1 MNRRNALSLSVIT
14 ALGLALLPG
23 GAVAQQKSLKEQLI
37 GTWAI
42 VSWEQDGGP
51 TGSKF
56 QRFGANPKGYN
67 IFDASGR
74 FFIMLA
80 GADLPQIASN
90 NPSTSTPEEAKAIA
104 RGTTGY
110 FGTYAVDEEAKIITL
125 RIEASSFPNQVGSV
139 QKRTITS
146 LTKDELKYQNVTARS
161 GGQIHYVW
169 KRDK

>member
-23 GAVAQQKSLKEQLI
+23 SAVAQQKSLKEQLI
-37 GTWAI
+37 GTWTI

-56 QRFGANPKGYN
+56 QRFGANPNGYN

-90 NPSTSTPEEAKAIA
+90 NPSTPTQEKARAIA
-104 RGTTGY
+104 GGTVGY
-110 FGTYAVDEEAKIITL
+110 FGTYAVDEASKIITL
-125 RIEASSFPNQVGSV
+125 HIEVSSLPNQVGSD

-146 LTKDELKYQNVTARS
+146 LTGDELKYQNMTALS

-169 KRDK
+169 KRAK

>member
-1 MNRRNALSLSVIT
+1 MNRHNVLSLSVIT

-23 GAVAQQKSLKEQLI
+23 SAAAQQKSMKEQLV
-37 GTWAI
+37 GTWTI

-56 QRFGANPKGYN
+56 QRFGATPKGYN

-74 FFIMLA
+74 FYIMLS

-90 NPSTSTPEEAKAIA
+90 NSSTSTPKEARAIA
-104 RGTTGY
+104 GGTVGY
-110 FGTYAVDEEAKIITL
+110 FGTYTVDETAKIITL
-125 RIEASSFPNQVGSV
+125 HIDVSSLPSQAGSD

-146 LTKDELKYQNVTARS
+146 LTGDELKYQNTTALS